1 MILAA
6 AGVTFSNVLIKSI
19 AGKVDSLSAMGEQML
34 LGSVPLV
41 IAAMSMEEPT
51 TINWA
56 PAFIASLLVLAMAGS
71 ALVYWLWFSALETV
85 PLNRANAFSFLIPVF
100 GLTLGIVVYGEWLSV
115 LQIVGIAMI
124 FLGIAMVHRGKERT
138 LNEV

>member
-1 MILAA
+1 
-6 AGVTFSNVLIKSI
+6 
-19 AGKVDSLSAMGEQML
+19 ML